1 MELFENALRAVQNPQ
16 RQGINTAGCMLPLII
31 LGCVGI
37 FLIGLFA
44 TKRVDAGEVCVK
56 TRFGNTAG
64 VVEPGLHFRIPGIDN
79 FHCYS
84 QRTVVYEV
92 SSEPSQ
98 SDADY
103 TDFSAS
109 FNTPDGQEAL
119 ANYTI
124 LWNVSADN
132 AECAYQNTGKNMEEV
147 NRRSVKAVSRSRVRL
162 LASRYSAQQLFSGQ
176 LDPGVE
182 IDLTDENYETVLE
195 LLQREIENDLT
206 PRFAE
211 QCVTLEQF
219 LLRKFSFSD
228 DFVAAQEQR
237 AAAEAESERKAIL
250 ADGDAQAARTRADA
264 QAYSLQVVADTLGNY
279 STETAQQLVQLQFM
293 DEFGGLI
300 TWGIV
305 PEGVNPFIEI
315 PATEATTNRSS
326 ED

>member
-1 MELFENALRAVQNPQ
+1 MELFENALRAVQNPAK
-16 RQGINTAGCMLPLII
+16 RGARS

-37 FLIGLFA
+37 LIVFGCIGILLIGIFA

-56 TRFGNTAG
+56 TRFGKTSG
-64 VVEPGLHFRIPGIDN
+64 IVEAGLHIRIPSVDS

-92 SSEPSQ
+92 SESPGL

-103 TDFSAS
+103 TDTSAS

-124 LWNVSADN
+124 LWRVSPEN
-132 AECAYQNTGKNMEEV
+132 AECVYQLTGKDMDEV
-147 NRRSVKAVSRSRVRL
+147 NLRSIKAISRSRVRL
-162 LASRYSAQQLFSGQ
+162 LASRYTAQQLFSGQ
-176 LDPGVE
+176 LDPGTE
-182 IDLTDENYETVLE
+182 IDLTDETYETVLD
-195 LLQREIENDLT
+195 LLQNEIANDLE
-206 PRFAE
+206 PRLAS
-211 QCVTLEQF
+211 QCVTMEQF

-228 DFVAAQEQR
+228 DFVQAQEQR

-250 ADGDAQAARTRADA
+250 ADGDARAARTRADA

-279 STETAQQLVQLQFM
+279 SVETAQQLVQLQFM
-293 DEFGGLI
+293 DEFSGLI

-305 PEGVNPFIEI
+305 PAGVNPFIEI
-315 PATEATTNRSS
+315 PANGVSS
-326 ED
+326 SPNDE